1 MEREYRH
8 YGSTIS
14 GRPPH
19 GHAVAIRG
27 HSSTITEHGRIAY
40 TRNNG
45 RPPPSTGASA
55 SLPPFVSSPPPVGFS
70 SYGWKGGYERAGLS
84 FFFAL
89 LRAHSCLPRLTVPVS
104 AAALGLYYMWNRP
117 ASLPSFPSSP
127 CSPATGL
134 RLLLRS
140 CSPLSFAYIRFY
152 SMHLARKASLL
163 PCIYRC
169 SQHVTWGVEI

>member
-8 YGSTIS
+8 YGSAIS
-14 GRPPH
+14 GRPRH
-19 GHAVAIRG
+19 GHAVAVRG
-27 HSSTITEHGRIAY
+27 HSSTVTEHGRIAY

-45 RPPPSTGASA
+45 RSPASTGASE
-55 SLPPFVSSPPPVGFS
+55 SLPPFVSSSPPVGFS
-70 SYGWKGGYERAGLS
+70 SYGWKGEYERAGLP
-84 FFFAL
+84 FLFPR

-163 PCIYRC
+163 PCIHRC
-169 SQHVTWGVEI
+169 SQHVT